1 MIVPEISR
9 SMLKNATVLGLFA
22 IVTVGAVTLLQ
33 QGTAERIQAAERA
46 AQVRALGEILP
57 AGSYDNHLLDDS
69 LLVQDRLLGNRSPL
83 PAYVAIK
90 DGRPTAVILQAIA
103 PDGYSGAIHLLVG
116 IHADGRVAGVRVI
129 GHRETPGLGD
139 KIELAKS
146 PWIRSFEGKSLT
158 NPEADGWAVKKDR
171 GEFDQFAG
179 ATITPRAVVG
189 AVHRALQYFDAH
201 KAELLAAEGETTEAA
216 GGVLE
221 SRTEPAEAT
230 VHSRAGGAATRDELR
245 TTEPA
250 AEPQGD
256 QP

>member
-1 MIVPEISR
+1 MMLPEISR
-9 SMLKNATVLGLFA
+9 SMLKNAAVLGLFA

-69 LLVQDRLLGNRSPL
+69 VLVQDRLLGNRSPL

-90 DGRPTAVILQAIA
+90 DGRPSAVILQAIA

-146 PWIRSFEGKSLT
+146 PWIRSFEDKSLT

-179 ATITPRAVVG
+179 ATITGDGRI
-189 AVHRALQYFDAH
+189 ALILDVPSLM
-201 KAELLAAEGETTEAA
+201 KAYA
-216 GGVLE
+216 
-221 SRTEPAEAT
+221 R
-230 VHSRAGGAATRDELR
+230 HM
-245 TTEPA
+245 
-250 AEPQGD
+250 
-256 QP
+256 

>member
-57 AGSYDNHLLDDS
+57 TGSYDNHLHDDS
-69 LLVQDRLLGNRSPL
+69 VLVQDRLLGNRSPL
-83 PAYVAIK
+83 PAYIALK
-90 DGRPTAVILQAIA
+90 DGRPSAVILQAIA

-146 PWIRSFEGKSLT
+146 PWIRSFDGKSLT
-158 NPEADGWAVKKDR
+158 NPAADGWAVKKDR

-201 KAELLAAEGETTEAA
+201 KAELLAAEGATADAA
-216 GGVLE
+216 GNALE
-221 SRTEPAEAT
+221 GRSEPDEAT
-230 VHSRAGGAATRDELR
+230 VHSRAGSAATRDELR

-250 AEPQGD
+250 AKPQGD

>member
-57 AGSYDNHLLDDS
+57 TGSYNNHLLDDS
-69 LLVQDRLLGNRSPL
+69 VLVQDRLLGNRSPL

-201 KAELLAAEGETTEAA
+201 KAELLAAEGEATEAA
-216 GGVLE
+216 GDVLE

>member
-1 MIVPEISR
+1 MIVPQISR

-57 AGSYDNHLLDDS
+57 TGSYDNHLLDDS
-69 LLVQDRLLGNRSPL
+69 VLVQDRLLGNRSPL
-83 PAYVAIK
+83 PAYIAIK
-90 DGRPTAVILQAIA
+90 DGRPSAVILQAIA

-146 PWIRSFEGKSLT
+146 PWIRSFDGKSLT
-158 NPEADGWAVKKDR
+158 NPAADGWAVKKDR

-201 KAELLAAEGETTEAA
+201 KAELLAAEGATADAA
-216 GGVLE
+216 GNALE
-221 SRTEPAEAT
+221 GRSEPDEVT
-230 VHSRAGGAATRDELR
+230 VHSRAGSAATRDELR

-250 AEPQGD
+250 AKPQGD

>member
-57 AGSYDNHLLDDS
+57 TGSYDNHLLDDS
-69 LLVQDRLLGNRSPL
+69 VLVQDRLLGNRSPL
-83 PAYVAIK
+83 PAYIAIK
-90 DGRPTAVILQAIA
+90 DGRPSAVILQAIA

-158 NPEADGWAVKKDR
+158 NPAADGWAVKKDR

-201 KAELLAAEGETTEAA
+201 KAELLAAEGATADAA
-216 GGVLE
+216 GNALE
-221 SRTEPAEAT
+221 GRSEPDEVT
-230 VHSRAGGAATRDELR
+230 VHSRAGSAATRDELR

-250 AEPQGD
+250 AKPQGD

>member
-57 AGSYDNHLLDDS
+57 TGSYDNHLLDDS
-69 LLVQDRLLGNRSPL
+69 VLVQDRLLGNRSPL
-83 PAYVAIK
+83 PAYIAIK
-90 DGRPTAVILQAIA
+90 DGRPSAVILQAIA

-158 NPEADGWAVKKDR
+158 NPAADGWAVKKDR

-201 KAELLAAEGETTEAA
+201 KAELLAAEGATADAA
-216 GGVLE
+216 GNALE
-221 SRTEPAEAT
+221 GRSEPDEVT
-230 VHSRAGGAATRDELR
+230 VHSRAGSAATRDELR

-250 AEPQGD
+250 AKPQGD
-256 QP
+256 KP